1 MLFSLS
7 VIFLLGSAFAAV
19 FSKLKMPRLLGMI
32 ILGIIVG
39 PYALN
44 ILDEKIILISE
55 DLRKIALI
63 IILARAGLSLD
74 IKELKKAGRPAVLL
88 CFLPACFEILAMTI
102 IAPKLMNINYN
113 EAAVMGAVVAAVSP
127 AVIVPKMLSIMQGG
141 YGAKRQIPQMI
152 MAGASVD
159 DIFVIVIFTV
169 LTGLLKSGNL
179 EVSTFMAIPTSIIS
193 GIVAGGVAGLLLC
206 LLFTRIHMRDSTKI
220 VIFLAVSFLFVTA
233 ENKIGTGAFGF
244 SGLLA
249 VMTCGVAIN
258 MRKKETAVRL
268 SIKFSKLWVGAELI
282 LFVLVGATV
291 DMRYAYSYGLA
302 AVLAVLGAL
311 LVRMLGVYISL
322 LKTGFSPKEK
332 LFCIFSYI
340 PKATVQAAIG
350 GIPLSMGLSCG
361 NAVLSVAV
369 ISILITAPIGAF
381 IIDLTYKRLLEK

>member
-127 AVIVPKMLSIMQGG
+127 AVIVPKMLSIMQEG

-179 EVSTFMAIPTSIIS
+179 EASTFMAIPTSIIS

-220 VIFLAVSFLFVTA
+220 VIFLAVSFLFVTV
-233 ENKIGTGAFGF
+233 ENKIGTGVFGF

-249 VMTCGVAIN
+249 VMTCGVEIN